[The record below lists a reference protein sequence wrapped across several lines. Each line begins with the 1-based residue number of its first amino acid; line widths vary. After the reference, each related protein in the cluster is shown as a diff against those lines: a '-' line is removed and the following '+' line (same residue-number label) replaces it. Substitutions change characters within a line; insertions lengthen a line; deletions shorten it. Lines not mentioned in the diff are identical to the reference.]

1 MSERRTRNDP
11 RERKTGLAFR
21 ISKEEKQK
29 LILGPA
35 ARAGRSITD
44 QAMIML
50 RYAHEHME
58 RSREEEISA
67 IQAAIEDRYGQY
79 DTVGD
84 GEYLAELA
92 VDTIRA
98 LDDQA

>member
-21 ISKEEKQK
+21 ISAEDKQK

-35 ARAGRSITD
+35 ERNGRSITD

-50 RYAHEHME
+50 RFAHEHM
-58 RSREEEISA
+58 
-67 IQAAIEDRYGQY
+67 
-79 DTVGD
+79 D
-84 GEYLAELA
+84 GH
-92 VDTIRA
+92 
-98 LDDQA
+98 DQA